1 MFTRPQDFRKAW
13 AEEVQDT
20 LKVLEAIPDQA
31 LGQSVAPG
39 FRDLRRTAWH
49 LVESIGGMAS
59 EMGLRVAGPTW
70 HEDGTDGEAVPGHMS
85 RIAAQYGRSADALL
99 EALAGWDEA
108 ELQKEDTLF
117 GHLRWKRGET
127 LLALV
132 MHQAH
137 HRGQM
142 TVLMR
147 QAGLKVPEFYGP
159 TKEAWATLGQPE
171 PAV

>member
-1 MFTRPQDFRKAW
+1 TEGEP
-13 AEEVQDT
+13 
-20 LKVLEAIPDQA
+20 IPARLSQ
-31 LGQSVAPG
+31 
-39 FRDLRRTAWH
+39 
-49 LVESIGGMAS
+49 
-59 EMGLRVAGPTW
+59 
-70 HEDGTDGEAVPGHMS
+70 
-85 RIAAQYGRSADALL
+85 IAAQYGRSADALL

-127 LLALV
+127 LLALL

-159 TKEAWATLGQPE
+159 TKEAWSALGQPE

>member
-1 MFTRPQDFRKAW
+1 MFTRLEDFRKAW
-13 AEEVQDT
+13 AEETQDT
-20 LKVLEAIPDQA
+20 RKVLGAIPDRA

-39 FRDLRRTAWH
+39 YRDLRRMAWH
-49 LVESIGGMAS
+49 LVESIGGLPAQI
-59 EMGLRVAGPTW
+59 GIHLPGPIW
-70 HEDGTDGEAVPGHMS
+70 HEDGTPSEAIPDRMS
-85 RIAAQYGRSADALL
+85 QIEAQYASSAAALL
-99 EALAGWDEA
+99 GALAAWDDA
-108 ELQKEDTLF
+108 DLQKEDTLF

-127 LLALV
+127 LLALIV
-132 MHQAH
+132 HQAH

-159 TKEAWATLGQPE
+159 TKEAWAALGQPE